1 MLSPYRVLDL
11 TNERGLLCGQILA
24 DLGADVIAVEAPEGN
39 SARHLGPFAG
49 DEPGPEQSLYWWA
62 YSRNKRSVTLDIAT
76 ERGREQLLQLAHD
89 AHFLIESEPVGRMAE
104 LGLAYKDVAAVNP
117 ALVYVSISAFG
128 QTGPKAKYAESDL
141 IVGAAGSLEIGDA
154 DRAPLRFSVPQA
166 YLHAGAEAAG
176 AALIAHHE
184 RQRSGRGQHVDV
196 SAQQAIAQTQQSG
209 ILAASVG
216 DKNEL
221 KRVTGGAMFGGIT
234 LPLVWPAAD
243 GHVSLLFLFGNAIG
257 PFSRRLMEWLHEE
270 GHCDEATRDKDWIG
284 YVALLGSGAEPVDEY
299 MRVLGLIRDFI
310 RTKTKAELMAE
321 ALKRR
326 LLIVPMATIDELAA
340 SEQFAARDYWRD
352 LEHPGP
358 ARYPGPFAKF
368 GETPIEYRRGAPAIG
383 QHNTDVLGDARQLN
397 ESLQPSA
404 LNAESDQRALED
416 VKVLDF
422 MWVMAGPAVTRVLA
436 DYGATIV
443 RVESTSSIDTA
454 RGLAPFQNGE
464 AGPESSA
471 LFMNLNAGKLGLTL
485 DMTKEKGLGVV
496 RDLVR
501 WADVVTESFSPKAMR
516 AWGLDYDSLRQLKPD
531 LVMLSSC
538 LMGQTGPLSMLAGFG
553 TMGAAIAG
561 FNSVIGWP
569 DREPAMVGA
578 YTDYVSPRFAI
589 ASILAALDHRDRTG
603 QGQYI
608 DFSQSEASLHFLT
621 PALLDYAVNGHV
633 QGRAGNRDPHM
644 APHGVYPAAGDDRWV
659 AVAVANDGQWRS
671 LCEVL
676 GRSELA
682 SEDRFTT
689 AEARLANQ
697 DELDGI
703 ISEWTR
709 QRDMYEVQE
718 TLQSRGVPAHAL
730 QNSMEAMRDPQLLH
744 RGHFV
749 QVPHEIHGSTTV
761 EGSRFS
767 LSRTPARIEKPGPTF
782 GRDNQY
788 VLEKILGYDEE
799 KIVDLVAGGVLE

>member
-1 MLSPYRVLDL
+1 MLSPYQVLDL

-24 DLGADVIAVEAPEGN
+24 DLGADVIAVEPPEGN
-39 SARHLGPFAG
+39 SARRLGPFAG
-49 DEPGPEQSLYWWA
+49 DERDREHSLYWWA

-76 ERGREQLLQLAHD
+76 EQGREQFLRLARD

-104 LGLAYKDVAAVNP
+104 LGLGYEDVAAMNP

-128 QTGPKAKYAESDL
+128 QTGPKAAFAESD
-141 IVGAAGSLEIGDA
+141 IVVSASGGLEIGDA

-196 SAQQAIAQTQQSG
+196 SAQQAVAVTTQSG
-209 ILAASVG
+209 ILAASIG
-216 DKNEL
+216 DRNET
-221 KRVTGGAMFGGIT
+221 KRVTGGVMFGGISV
-234 LPLVWPAAD
+234 PLVWPAAD

-270 GHCDEATRDKDWIG
+270 GFCDEGTRDKDWIG
-284 YVALLGSGAEPVDEY
+284 YVALLQSGTEPVDEY
-299 MRVLGLIRDFI
+299 MRVLGLIREFMS
-310 RTKTKAELMAE
+310 TKPKAMLMAE

-326 LLIVPMATIDELAA
+326 LLITPMATIDELAA
-340 SEQFAARDYWRD
+340 NEQFAARDYWRD

-368 GETPIEYRRGAPAIG
+368 SETPIEYRRGAPAIG
-383 QHNTDVLGDARQLN
+383 QHNSEVLADDRQVN
-397 ESLQPSA
+397 ASQQPSA
-404 LNAESDQRALED
+404 LPAESDQHALED

-422 MWVMAGPAVTRVLA
+422 MWVMAGPAATRVLA

-464 AGPESSA
+464 AGPDSSA
-471 LFMNLNAGKLGLTL
+471 VFLNLNAGKLGLTL
-485 DMTKEKGLGVV
+485 DMTKEEGLGVV

-516 AWGLDYDSLRQLKPD
+516 AWGLDYDSLRKLKPD
-531 LVMLSSC
+531 LIMLSSC

-578 YTDYVSPRFAI
+578 YTDYVSPRFAT
-589 ASILAALDHRDRTG
+589 ASILAALDHRNRTG

-608 DFSQSEASLHFLT
+608 DFSQSEASLHFLA
-621 PALLDYAVNGHV
+621 PALLDYAVNDRV

-644 APHGVYPAAGDDRWV
+644 APHGTYPAAGDDRWV
-659 AVAVANDGQWRS
+659 AVAVANDEQWRS
-671 LCEVL
+671 LCDVL
-676 GRSELA
+676 GRNELA
-682 SEDRFTT
+682 SEERFAT

-697 DELDGI
+697 DEIDGI

-709 QRDMYEVQE
+709 QRDLYEVQE
-718 TLQSRGVPAHAL
+718 TLQAGGVPAHAL
-730 QNSMEAMRDPQLLH
+730 QNSTEAMRDPQLLH

-749 QVPHEIHGSTTV
+749 EVPHEVHGKTTV
-761 EGSRFS
+761 EGSRFR
-767 LSRTPARIEKPGPTF
+767 LSRTPARIERPGPTF

-788 VLEKILGYDEE
+788 VLEKILGYSEE

>member
-1 MLSPYRVLDL
+1 
-11 TNERGLLCGQILA
+11 
-24 DLGADVIAVEAPEGN
+24 
-39 SARHLGPFAG
+39 
-49 DEPGPEQSLYWWA
+49 
-62 YSRNKRSVTLDIAT
+62 
-76 ERGREQLLQLAHD
+76 
-89 AHFLIESEPVGRMAE
+89 
-104 LGLAYKDVAAVNP
+104 
-117 ALVYVSISAFG
+117 
-128 QTGPKAKYAESDL
+128 
-141 IVGAAGSLEIGDA
+141 
-154 DRAPLRFSVPQA
+154 
-166 YLHAGAEAAG
+166 
-176 AALIAHHE
+176 
-184 RQRSGRGQHVDV
+184 
-196 SAQQAIAQTQQSG
+196 
-209 ILAASVG
+209 
-216 DKNEL
+216 
-221 KRVTGGAMFGGIT
+221 
-234 LPLVWPAAD
+234 
-243 GHVSLLFLFGNAIG
+243 
-257 PFSRRLMEWLHEE
+257 
-270 GHCDEATRDKDWIG
+270 
-284 YVALLGSGAEPVDEY
+284 
-299 MRVLGLIRDFI
+299 
-310 RTKTKAELMAE
+310 MAE

-368 GETPIEYRRGAPAIG
+368 SETPIEYRRGAPAIG
-383 QHNTDVLGDARQLN
+383 EHNAEVVRDARQLN
-397 ESLQPSA
+397 EALQPSA
-404 LNAESDQRALED
+404 SNAESDQRALED

-422 MWVMAGPAVTRVLA
+422 MWVMAGPAATRVLA
-436 DYGATIV
+436 DYGATVV

-471 LFMNLNAGKLGLTL
+471 VFMNLNAGKLGLTL
-485 DMTKEKGLGVV
+485 DMTKEEGLGVV

-516 AWGLDYDSLRQLKPD
+516 AWGLDYDSLRLLKPD

-561 FNSVIGWP
+561 FNSVIGWA

-578 YTDYVSPRFAI
+578 YTDYVSPRFVV

-633 QGRAGNRDPHM
+633 QGRVGNRDPHM
-644 APHGVYPAAGDDRWV
+644 APHGTYPAAGDDRWV
-659 AVAVANDGQWRS
+659 SVVVANDEQWRS
-671 LCEVL
+671 LCGVL

-682 SEDRFTT
+682 SEERFAT
-689 AEARLANQ
+689 AEARLENQ
-697 DELDGI
+697 DELDDV
-703 ISEWTR
+703 ISQWTR
-709 QRDMYEVQE
+709 RRDMYEVQE
-718 TLQSRGVPAHAL
+718 ALQGRGVPAHAL
-730 QNSMEAMRDPQLLH
+730 QNSMEAMQDPQLLH

-749 QVPHEIHGSTTV
+749 EVPHEIHGSTVV

-767 LSRTPARIEKPGPTF
+767 LSRTPARIERPGPTF

-788 VLEKILGYDEE
+788 VLETILGYDGE